1 MQTQL
6 TTPTADHQIYGV
18 LHSSAAP
25 DLLFMRNSP
34 SIYFLQCSIIRLDVW
49 WWQRRGWLAAA
60 PRRAPDLVQPGSH
73 QRALSLNCA
82 TKTAPPAN
90 SSTQA
95 CKPKSPYSTPA
106 PPRAPPSTLP
116 VTAPHRWFY
125 PEQQHHVVAGDVSWC
140 AGGAPLA
147 LLGARATAREGL
159 CFEPSYETGRGV
171 DSQPN
176 LQCASRNSI
185 MMMMMTRM
193 TKMI

>member
-1 MQTQL
+1 
-6 TTPTADHQIYGV
+6 
-18 LHSSAAP
+18 
-25 DLLFMRNSP
+25 MRNSL

-49 WWQRRGWLAAA
+49 WWQRRGWLAGA

-95 CKPKSPYSTPA
+95 CKPKSPYSNPCSSKNSHLY
-106 PPRAPPSTLP
+106 PPSLP
-116 VTAPHRWFY
+116 LTDASSPNSSTMWWLVMSLGAL
-125 PEQQHHVVAGDVSWC
+125 VVRHWLC
-140 AGGAPLA
+140 
-147 LLGARATAREGL
+147 LGARATAREGL

-185 MMMMMTRM
+185 IIIMTRM
-193 TKMI
+193 TKMM